1 MRSPGTSRIIHTRV
15 LSVSDRSS
23 EPTQPFGRSASRANS
38 AFSAAGHCV
47 LTCVFAAF
55 SFMVI
60 AMAFSFGYAQ
70 AIARIVSRRN
80 AFGEGQAR
88 AGDRRVDERTA

>member
-1 MRSPGTSRIIHTRV
+1 MRSPGLRRIVHTRS

-38 AFSAAGHCV
+38 AFSAAGHSV
-47 LTCVFAAF
+47 LTWLFDDF

-60 AMAFSFGYAQ
+60 AMAFLLANMS
-70 AIARIVSRRN
+70 N
-80 AFGEGQAR
+80 L
-88 AGDRRVDERTA
+88 